1 MSQEQW
7 TAVDAYFDGLFIGED
22 PIQEA
27 VLADSDAAGLPKI
40 NVAPN
45 QGKLLMLLAQIQGA
59 KAILEV
65 GTLGGYST
73 IWLGRALPADGH
85 LVTLEYDQKHAEVAR
100 KNIERAGMT
109 DKVEVRVGLA
119 VDHLAGLVDEGHDP
133 FDMIFLDADKVNY
146 PNYLTW
152 SLRLSRP
159 GTLIVA
165 DNVVRDGEVVN
176 GGSDDE
182 NVIGVR
188 QFSQML
194 AEEPRVDSI
203 ALQTVGSKGYDGFA
217 LIRVR

>member
-176 GGSDDE
+176 AGSDDE

>member
-176 GGSDDE
+176 AGSDDE

-194 AEEPRVDSI
+194 AEEPRVDGI